1 MSVTGGWVLW
11 LFVDA
16 MPPFV
21 GTWGLMVV
29 EGGILLGF
37 SRNSLLSDE
46 VRTVT
51 RTHATTVPRTL
62 APATT
67 HQQCAQ

>member
-37 SRNSLLSDE
+37 SRNSLL
-46 VRTVT
+46 TVAENIEWGERMENFSSST
-51 RTHATTVPRTL
+51 GNVV
-62 APATT
+62 
-67 HQQCAQ
+67 